1 MDLENIKTTDEFLS
15 GQFASYHIYP
25 YFPDYLGFMDVLGM
39 KIESREEFTDEDGT
53 FNSYRAYLTA
63 INAHHTMPVII
74 SEYGVPSSRGR
85 AQSDRN
91 TGRSQGGMSE
101 EEQGKALVQCYKDIM
116 ASGCAGSVA
125 FTWQDEWFK
134 RTWNTMAY
142 TDLTKTCYW
151 SDYQTNEQY
160 FGILSFDPGEVE
172 SVCYVDGDVS
182 EWEETDIV
190 METDTMSLSCKYDE
204 KYVYFRVHKDDFHFG
219 NETLY
224 VPIDTTPKS
233 GSTAC
238 DGIAPLFEQ
247 EADFVLIISG
257 REDTKILVQERYEAL
272 RAMYSQRVY
281 GEDAYLNVPEKD
293 TGKFVPIHLMLQ
305 VANDPSFEITPEGFE
320 SAETFDTGTLTYG
333 NGNPD
338 SADFNSLSDFIVNG
352 DEIEIRLPWSLLNFY
367 NPSEM
372 VIHDDYYENYGIEGI
387 EISEMYAGVGTDANV
402 QFPIKM
408 GTVEL
413 KGWGTNPTWHE
424 RLKQGYYDLQE
435 LWKDKD

>member
-1 MDLENIKTTDEFLS
+1 M
-15 GQFASYHIYP
+15 
-25 YFPDYLGFMDVLGM
+25 V
-39 KIESREEFTDEDGT
+39 
-53 FNSYRAYLTA
+53 
-63 INAHHTMPVII
+63 
-74 SEYGVPSSRGR
+74 
-85 AQSDRN
+85 
-91 TGRSQGGMSE
+91 
-101 EEQGKALVQCYKDIM
+101 
-116 ASGCAGSVA
+116 
-125 FTWQDEWFK
+125 
-134 RTWNTMAY
+134 
-142 TDLTKTCYW
+142 
-151 SDYQTNEQY
+151 
-160 FGILSFDPGEVE
+160 
-172 SVCYVDGDVS
+172 
-182 EWEETDIV
+182 
-190 METDTMSLSCKYDE
+190 
-204 KYVYFRVHKDDFHFG
+204 
-219 NETLY
+219 
-224 VPIDTTPKS
+224 
-233 GSTAC
+233 
-238 DGIAPLFEQ
+238 
-247 EADFVLIISG
+247 
-257 REDTKILVQERYEAL
+257 L

>member
-1 MDLENIKTTDEFLS
+1 MMKNI
-15 GQFASYHIYP
+15 
-25 YFPDYLGFMDVLGM
+25 
-39 KIESREEFTDEDGT
+39 
-53 FNSYRAYLTA
+53 
-63 INAHHTMPVII
+63 
-74 SEYGVPSSRGR
+74 
-85 AQSDRN
+85 
-91 TGRSQGGMSE
+91 
-101 EEQGKALVQCYKDIM
+101 
-116 ASGCAGSVA
+116 
-125 FTWQDEWFK
+125 
-134 RTWNTMAY
+134 
-142 TDLTKTCYW
+142 
-151 SDYQTNEQY
+151 
-160 FGILSFDPGEVE
+160 
-172 SVCYVDGDVS
+172 
-182 EWEETDIV
+182 
-190 METDTMSLSCKYDE
+190 
-204 KYVYFRVHKDDFHFG
+204 YFRVHKDDFHFG

-408 GTVEL
+408 ETVEL